1 VHPIVEKFVANQ
13 LPDPMVSALL
23 GGALPVPPLD
33 LLQALAHA
41 ALNAEHPHQEK
52 ARTTFEGMP
61 ESLIGG
67 VLLTPID
74 PPEPLRLILRFRKE
88 MTLLDPTLLHEGI
101 TSAILEEAVPF
112 LPGPALT
119 IVSNNQVKWMER
131 PQILDL
137 LEEHP
142 EADYN
147 LKRRIEEFR
156 FDVLK
161 QGPESLKQ
169 ERLAV
174 IDDVEAG
181 RLDKAWADL
190 PMPKDELPAGVEEER
205 REGDRRQEDQGFEGE
220 ERRTADRR
228 GTATD
233 EAILDEDGNPVSLSL
248 TQRIMRLKTNQKIML
263 AQKGGKEER
272 TILIRESNRLIQVG
286 VIRNARITEGEVAY
300 ISAMRTVNEEVL
312 RLISGNREWMKKYTI
327 YKALV
332 MNPKT
337 PLPIAMTHFKRLME
351 SDMKLIMKD
360 KNVPEMLRREAKRL
374 LENKAAG
381 RPGS

>member
-1 VHPIVEKFVANQ
+1 MHPIIQKFIANQ

-41 ALNAEHPHQEK
+41 ALQPEHPHQAK
-52 ARTTFEGMP
+52 AQGTFEGMP
-61 ESLIGG
+61 ESLIAG
-67 VLLTPID
+67 VLLGPIEPAD
-74 PPEPLRLILRFRKE
+74 PLRLILRFRKE
-88 MTLLDPTLLHEGI
+88 MSLLDPALLHGDI
-101 TSAILEEAVPF
+101 TSAILVEAVPH
-112 LPGPALT
+112 LPGPALP
-119 IVSNNQVKWMER
+119 IVSNNQVKWLER
-131 PQILDL
+131 PEILDL

-142 EADYN
+142 DCDYN

-190 PMPKDELPAGVEEER
+190 PMPKEELPAGVDA
-205 REGDRRQEDQGFEGE
+205 DRRQGDEPFEGE
-220 ERRTADRR
+220 ERRAKL
-228 GTATD
+228 G
-233 EAILDEDGNPVSLSL
+233 EEPILDEDGNPVSLSL

-263 AQKGGKEER
+263 ATKGGKEER
-272 TILIRESNRLIQVG
+272 TILIREANRLIQVA
-286 VIRNARITEGEVAY
+286 VIRNGRITEGEVAY
-300 ISAMRTVNEEVL
+300 ISALRTVNEEVL
-312 RLISGNREWMKKYTI
+312 RVIAGNRDWMKKYTI
-327 YKALV
+327 YKSLV

-351 SDMKLIMKD
+351 ADIKLIMKD

-374 LENKAAG
+374 LEAKAAG